1 MVRKKTLSPSG
12 ARNDEGEYSNAHINL
27 HEDELTVAGLA
38 IGDEVYVQV
47 REGKIVIQKAEADE
61 IDHDL

>member
-61 IDHDL
+61 IDYDL